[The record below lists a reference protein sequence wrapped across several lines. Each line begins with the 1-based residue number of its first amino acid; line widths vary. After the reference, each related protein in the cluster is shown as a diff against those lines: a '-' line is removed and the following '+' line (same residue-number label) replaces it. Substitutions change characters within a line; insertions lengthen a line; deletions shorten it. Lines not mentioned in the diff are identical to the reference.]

1 MKIESKHEKATRLE
15 KAAARAFAKLPKGKA
30 LERAE
35 SLAAK
40 ARAARRESLEM
51 HTPAFWR
58 SLHPSATPAQ
68 IAEYE
73 AKYYHAG
80 TYGGE
85 LRKARLAAGHT
96 IEQAAKIEG
105 VSKRLWEYW
114 EKNEKLPPA
123 ERDVLTRERLL
134 ARWKTKAR
142 PPGSSNDQ
150 GQARR
155 EEKA

>member
-1 MKIESKHEKATRLE
+1 MKNESNNERATRLE
-15 KAAARAFAKLPKGKA
+15 KAAERAFAKSPKGKA

-35 SLAAK
+35 ALAAK
-40 ARAARRESLEM
+40 ARAARRAAMEM

-58 SLHPSATPAQ
+58 SLHPSASTAQ

-73 AKYYHAG
+73 AKYNREG
-80 TYGGE
+80 TCGGE
-85 LRKARLAAGHT
+85 LRKARLAAGLT
-96 IEQAAKIEG
+96 IEQAAKVEG

-134 ARWKTKAR
+134 ERWKTKAR
-142 PPGSSNDQ
+142 PPGSSN
-150 GQARR
+150 A
-155 EEKA
+155 EVSHE